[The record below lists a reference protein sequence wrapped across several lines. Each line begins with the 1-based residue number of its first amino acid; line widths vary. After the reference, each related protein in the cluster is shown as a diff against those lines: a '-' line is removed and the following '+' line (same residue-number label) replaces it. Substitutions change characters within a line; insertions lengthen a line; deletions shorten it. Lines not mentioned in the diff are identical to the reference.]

1 MTATAQG
8 SDPSGPDKGRKVK
21 ASLRLW
27 SRRVSGDESSCCS
40 AHRRTPLEWSP
51 PLSDLSG
58 LQVEK
63 GPQVVLANLGE

>member
-1 MTATAQG
+1 MTATARG

-27 SRRVSGDESSCCS
+27 SRRGAGDESSCHS
-40 AHRRTPLEWSP
+40 AHKRTPLEWSP

-63 GPQVVLANLGE
+63 GPHVGPASLGE